1 MGKKLH
7 IRRWQENFVIILVFI
22 CLILP
27 VGYFMVKDAMT
38 GSLCIVEV
46 HSDGSRKV
54 TEDGEVFT
62 GAYVRIKNNGIL
74 PVRTG
79 GLWLSDDEYELKK
92 AGLEDVTIEPKDTE
106 LFPFDTDRY
115 FSLRDKDLYLSDRY
129 DHILSFWDRKKRQET
144 APKFSTSSGIYKD
157 EFELEISAPPGYRIY
172 YTLDGSDPDENSE
185 VYASPVRVYDRSD
198 EPNLY
203 RSSKNFVSEW
213 RDYEPDMT
221 PVNKAF
227 IIRAVAVGKDGVPTE
242 VTTGTYFIGDRDFAD
257 GAENLIS
264 IVADPDDLFG
274 EDGIYVTG
282 KEYDEWYAH
291 GENDGAAEDKDDG
304 LSGSGEEEDGAP
316 ERNFEK
322 KGRDWEIRTDMTL
335 LRNGII
341 ADKEPVGL
349 RISGRY
355 NRSFPEKRMS
365 IYAREEYGGSDYLNL
380 SLFGGEYPVH
390 SVVFRAGRSDADVF
404 FAELAKDR
412 TPITMATETAAVYL
426 NGEYWYTTY
435 MREKFSGAWF
445 EQHFDIDKG
454 NIFAVKNG
462 WEDIGDE
469 RDYPLFLSIYEY
481 LDGHDLSDQKNYEEF
496 GKLIDIPNYIEYQCV
511 NVYAENMDYDEK
523 NNTYMW
529 RAKNPEDKEGA
540 DGIWRWALYDL
551 DSIEWNQGS
560 TDQFGVEDAIEINV
574 FNTVPA
580 SWAEPLGERP
590 IFKALKANDE
600 FKRQFVTT
608 FMDMINGDYS
618 KKNVNAVLNKYGK
631 DLSWNDDFFKKRAD
645 YVIPQLKEEFG
656 LEGEPA
662 DVRLMTE
669 DPAGGKVRINSII
682 ADTSDGEW
690 TGRYF
695 TEYPVELT
703 AVPETGYY
711 FAGWIVPDS
720 GSLSEGKNLTLEVKP
735 EGVSVTAVFK
745 RMGE

>member
-1 MGKKLH
+1 MGRKLH
-7 IRRWQENFVIILVFI
+7 IRRWQENLIIIFVFS
-22 CLILP
+22 CLLLLT
-27 VGYFMVKDAMT
+27 GYFVVKDAMT
-38 GSLCIVEV
+38 ESLCVVEV

-54 TEDGEVFT
+54 TEDGK
-62 GAYVRIKNNGIL
+62 AYAEAYIRIKNSGIL

-79 GLWLSDDEYELKK
+79 GLWLSDDEFDLKK
-92 AGLEDVTIEPKDTE
+92 AGLEDVTIHPKETV

-115 FSLRDKDLYLSDRY
+115 FSLKNRNLYLSDRY
-129 DHILSFWDRKKRQET
+129 EHILSSWDINKRKEA
-144 APKFSTSSGIYKD
+144 APVFSVSSGIYKD
-157 EFELEISAPPGYRIY
+157 EFSLDITAPSGYSIY
-172 YTLDGSDPDENSE
+172 YTLDGSDPDETSMA
-185 VYASPVRVYDRSD
+185 YDSPVRVYDRSS

-221 PVNKAF
+221 PVSKAF
-227 IIRAVAVGKDGVPTE
+227 VIRAVAIGGDGVPTD
-242 VTTGTYFIGDRDFAD
+242 VTTGTYFVGDRDWAD

-282 KEYDEWYAH
+282 KEYDEWYEDN
-291 GENDGAAEDKDDG
+291 GDDETAEEEG
-304 LSGSGEEEDGAP
+304 ISGSGEEGGAP
-316 ERNFEK
+316 ERNFEN

-335 LRNGII
+335 IRKGSV

-365 IYAREEYGGSDYLNL
+365 IYAREEYGGSDYLNIP
-380 SLFGGEYPVH
+380 LFGGEYPVH

-404 FAELAKDR
+404 FAELAKER

-445 EQHFDIDKG
+445 EQHFDIDRG

-481 LDGHDLSDQKNYEEF
+481 LDEHDLKDPKNYEEF

-529 RAKNPEDKEGA
+529 RAKNPEDGEGA

-560 TDQFGVEDAIEINV
+560 TDQFGVKDAIEINV

-580 SWAEPLGERP
+580 SWAEPLDERP
-590 IFKALKANDE
+590 IFKALKANEE

-618 KKNVNAVLNKYGK
+618 EKNVNAVLQKYGK
-631 DLSWNDDFFKKRAD
+631 DLSWNDGFFKKRAD
-645 YVIPQLKEEFG
+645 YVIPQLAEEFNI
-656 LEGEPA
+656 EGEPA
-662 DVRLMTE
+662 AVKLLVDE
-669 DPAGGKVRINSII
+669 PEGGKIRINSIT
-682 ADTSDGEW
+682 ADTADGEW

-695 TEYPVELT
+695 PEYPVELT
-703 AVPETGYY
+703 AVPEAGYY
-711 FAGWIVPDS
+711 FAGWSVEGNTSPAAGDS
-720 GSLSEGKNLTLEVKP
+720 LTLEVKP
-735 EGVSVTAVFK
+735 EGVSVRAAFK
-745 RMGE
+745 RTGE